1 MDAKY
6 FRKAMGKFATGVT
19 VITTQVGN
27 DIHGMTANAFMSIS
41 LDPMLVTISV
51 DNKAKMLKKIQASG
65 QYAVSIL
72 AENQV
77 DLSMHF
83 AGQKKLDREIEFDY
97 VSGLPVIPGALA
109 SVICD
114 VDREIEIGDHT
125 LFIGRV
131 KDIKINEG
139 DPLTFFTGKYGRNEQ
154 LEYVI

>member
-19 VITTQVGN
+19 VITTKVGD

-41 LDPMLVTISV
+41 LDPMLVTISI
-51 DNKAKMLKKIQASG
+51 DNKARMLKKIQASG
-65 QYAVSIL
+65 KYAVSFL

-83 AGQKKLDREIEFDY
+83 AGQKKLDRQIEFEY

-114 VDREIEIGDHT
+114 VEREIEIGDHT

-131 KDIKINEG
+131 KDIKMNDG
-139 DPLTFFTGKYGRNEQ
+139 NPLTFFTGKYGRNKQ
-154 LEYVI
+154 LEQVI